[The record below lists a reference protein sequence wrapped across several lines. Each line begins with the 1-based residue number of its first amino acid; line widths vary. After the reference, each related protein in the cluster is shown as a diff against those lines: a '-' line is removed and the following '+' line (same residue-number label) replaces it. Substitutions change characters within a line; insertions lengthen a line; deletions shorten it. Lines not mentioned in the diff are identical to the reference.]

1 MDSHLHRTYSHTHR
15 WTLETAGNEPIVMT
29 YVANRSVPGI
39 DHMGSYNFTLI
50 SATNNW
56 FESTVSTVL
65 TAALNNTVA
74 KCADIQS
81 EVQPVTIRIAGQ

>member
-1 MDSHLHRTYSHTHR
+1 
-15 WTLETAGNEPIVMT
+15 MT
-29 YVANRSVPGI
+29 YLASQSVPGT

-50 SATNNW
+50 SATSNW

-65 TAALNNTVA
+65 TTASNNTVA

-81 EVQPVTIRIAGQ
+81 EAQPVTIRIAGQ